1 MQGAKSNNNENKGEG
16 AGSKFA
22 YKMGGKVKK
31 KKVYNSYGYACDLGG
46 HTFRFTIFAC
56 LSFSSVVIG
65 FL

>member
-31 KKVYNSYGYACDLGG
+31 K
-46 HTFRFTIFAC
+46 RFITVMGM
-56 LSFSSVVIG
+56 LVI
-65 FL
+65 